1 VKLPSANTLAVALV
15 FALYVLMVVARWGYK
30 AANQGGFPFLSV
42 QTLEAIWPWLALLVA
57 ALLITWFV
65 NRNSDPK

>member
-30 AANQGGFPFLSV
+30 AANQGGFPCLSV
-42 QTLEAIWPWLALLVA
+42 QTLPVA
-57 ALLITWFV
+57 A
-65 NRNSDPK
+65 